1 MIGEKNAKSA
11 VEGPRW
17 TGEHKNII
25 FVMSEIGGCGCART
39 PEAAHYSADCVTS
52 HSALTIRYKY
62 RERVELRGQ
71 LFTTMYRAPVPWQRL
86 TTNRLLLLLLSHS
99 LTPTLTTEIMTHS
112 HQRIYRT
119 HVLTPLRLSMGSF
132 YDFHSLPAVCLLRE
146 RTIFRKRWEP

>member
-1 MIGEKNAKSA
+1 MVEEKTAKSA

-39 PEAAHYSADCVTS
+39 PETAHYSADCVTS

-62 RERVELRGQ
+62 RERVESRGQ
-71 LFTTMYRAPVPWQRL
+71 LFTTMYRAPRPVSALQQTVFFFSL
-86 TTNRLLLLLLSHS
+86 THS

-119 HVLTPLRLSMGSF
+119 RVLTPLRLSMGSF
-132 YDFHSLPAVCLLRE
+132 YDFHSLHAVCLLRE
-146 RTIFRKRWEP
+146 RTIFRKQREP

>member
-1 MIGEKNAKSA
+1 MN
-11 VEGPRW
+11 W
-17 TGEHKNII
+17 EHKNII

-62 RERVELRGQ
+62 RERVESRGQ

-86 TTNRLLLLLLSHS
+86 TTNSLLLLSHS
-99 LTPTLTTEIMTHS
+99 LTPTTEIMTHS

-119 HVLTPLRLSMGSF
+119 RVLTPLKLSMGSF

-146 RTIFRKRWEP
+146 RTNFRKTTRALKYFVYCS